1 MKLNHET
8 ERMMAERFG
17 KDSMIALATVDDGLP
32 CVRAVNACYEDGAFY
47 VITHAAS
54 DKMRQIAAH
63 PRVAVCGDWFTAQGV
78 GENLGHVK
86 AEENAEIMAKV
97 RTVFAEWY
105 DNGHTNEEDPNT
117 CLLRV
122 RLTEGVL
129 YHHGTRYDIDFQ
141 E

>member
-1 MKLNHET
+1 MQIT
-8 ERMMAERFG
+8 
-17 KDSMIALATVDDGLP
+17 
-32 CVRAVNACYEDGAFY
+32 RAPWQSLY
-47 VITHAAS
+47 HAP
-54 DKMRQIAAH
+54 DKRYIMQSR
-63 PRVAVCGDWFTAQGV
+63 
-78 GENLGHVK
+78 
-86 AEENAEIMAKV
+86 ENAEIMAKV